1 MGRASRD
8 KGQVGEREVVKL
20 AESYGFTGLR
30 TRSGGG
36 QVRGDIAGLPG
47 VALEVKRVER
57 GNVSA
62 WFDQAA
68 KNCGPDVPV
77 VAHRKSREPWLATVP
92 LDHYLELLA
101 RAQL

>member
-1 MGRASRD
+1 MSREKGARA
-8 KGQVGEREVVKL
+8 ELAVVKL
-20 AESYGFTGLR
+20 CESHGFTGLR

-36 QVRGDIAGLPG
+36 QVRGDIAGLPD

-57 GNVSA
+57 GNVSE
-62 WFDQAA
+62 WMRQAQA
-68 KNCGPDVPV
+68 NCGTDTPV

-101 RAQL
+101 RGQQ